1 MTREKALEI
10 LEGHVKNQNLRRHGY
25 AVEVCMRALAHYF
38 GEDEER
44 WGIVG
49 LIHDADYEETKDQP
63 EKHTRLT
70 AQWLGEAGADEEIIA
85 AVLTHNFSHTGE
97 NPPKSKME
105 WALYCCDELTGFI
118 VAVALVRPDK
128 KLSSVTSESVLKKF
142 PEKAFAAAVNREQ
155 IKKCEEKLE
164 VPLEEFI
171 KICLSAMQAIV
182 ADLGL

>member
-1 MTREKALEI
+1 M
-10 LEGHVKNQNLRRHGY
+10 
-25 AVEVCMRALAHYF
+25 
-38 GEDEER
+38 
-44 WGIVG
+44 
-49 LIHDADYEETKDQP
+49 
-63 EKHTRLT
+63 
-70 AQWLGEAGADEEIIA
+70 
-85 AVLTHNFSHTGE
+85 
-97 NPPKSKME
+97 
-105 WALYCCDELTGFI
+105 
-118 VAVALVRPDK
+118 AVALVRPDK